1 MPSGNEASDTDTDTD
16 TDTSTGIDAGTGTDA
31 VHADPRR
38 LRALAHPVRLDLLY
52 LLHRE
57 GPLTASRAAELLG
70 LTPKV
75 CSYHLNLLGKYGLVE
90 ETGEGKGRSRPW
102 RVTVTDVTYV
112 HRPDAHPAAA
122 HAQDAFARA
131 ALDRDTR
138 LIEAFI
144 DRRHRLPPSWRNVSA
159 MSSSPLRLTPE
170 QLRALR
176 DELLEVL
183 SRYEQ
188 HSRSPAR
195 GAHAVHAALY
205 ALPTDLADLVEPL
218 DPQGGPPGP
227 PTTEGDS

>member
-1 MPSGNEASDTDTDTD
+1 MSSGKDHSEESVG
-16 TDTSTGIDAGTGTDA
+16 S
-31 VHADPRR
+31 DPRR

-75 CSYHLNLLGKYGLVE
+75 CSYHLNLLGKYGVVE
-90 ETGEGKGRSRPW
+90 ETGEGKGRARPW
-102 RVTVTDVTYV
+102 RVADTRINYV
-112 HRPDAHPAAA
+112 HRPDEHPAMTQAE
-122 HAQDAFARA
+122 DAFART
-131 ALDRDTR
+131 ALARDTR

-144 DRRHRLPPSWRNVSA
+144 HQRHRLPQRWRNVSA

-183 SRYEQ
+183 GRYQ
-188 HSRSPAR
+188 QQSQSPAE
-195 GAHAVHAALY
+195 GAHPVHAALY
-205 ALPTDLADLVEPL
+205 ALPTDLAGLVVPL
-218 DPQGGPPGP
+218 DPEDRQS
-227 PTTEGDS
+227 DSTSTGSDA